1 LAKTE
6 YEKIMIPTPEGMK
19 PLSEIIEKEVQ
30 ARLETLKKKAPLGLR
45 RRATAVFMKKL
56 YNKGGL
62 AKTRNELRKL
72 VEEAKSEISKEIG
85 KNFAFSLGYI
95 TRHGYIGKIEKTV
108 TTPEGQ
114 KVKVKFYTYT
124 PEAVKE
130 FLPEITEKPEAPKE
144 ITPEE
149 IEKTLK

>member
-1 LAKTE
+1 LAKE

-30 ARLETLKKKAPLGLR
+30 ARLETLKKKAPVGLR

-62 AKTRNELRKL
+62 AKTRTELRKL

-85 KNFAFSLGYI
+85 KDFAFSLGYI
-95 TRHGYIGKIEKTV
+95 TRHGYIVKVERTV

-114 KVKVKFYTYT
+114 KVKVKFYTYS
-124 PEAVKE
+124 PEAIKE